1 MSEEEESL
9 EDVGEEVGSSLPH
22 TPPLGIKAVRSG
34 EDPNPIGVDDVDV
47 TTGRERPAGNWMAAL
62 VLSAGVVVSIIGTF
76 LPWIEISENQYRS
89 NLIGWDQGGSAWIV
103 LIIGTLAAGVT
114 GPVWNGSRSLL
125 VNVLFIFFGT
135 EALEV
140 FDVVGAGDMV
150 ISILAMLISSN
161 ATPSISAHWAQI
173 AAAMEIQHVGVVSFE
188 REEIRKRFVY
198 GHTSTKIVSLKRL
211 QQELA
216 LKDESSLVITNG
228 YFDKLS
234 STHLKFLGQ
243 LREFKGFT
251 VVAINSDASIQRKK
265 GEPPLLDEMERARL
279 LASLQSIDRVIIFE
293 EDDCC
298 KIFRC
303 LMPKIV
309 VKGTRYQHKQI
320 EESKVIEEIGARVEF
335 LPEYS
340 L

>member
-125 VNVLFIFFGT
+125 VNVSFIFFGT
-135 EALEV
+135 VLLIVASIEMSEV
-140 FDVVGAGDMV
+140 
-150 ISILAMLISSN
+150 SSYQSV
-161 ATPSISAHWAQI
+161 TEVEKS
-173 AAAMEIQHVGVVSFE
+173 VGVGLPTVLAGGILMILPSVLDKQNWKF
-188 REEIRKRFVY
+188 R
-198 GHTSTKIVSLKRL
+198 HKI
-211 QQELA
+211 
-216 LKDESSLVITNG
+216 
-228 YFDKLS
+228 
-234 STHLKFLGQ
+234 
-243 LREFKGFT
+243 
-251 VVAINSDASIQRKK
+251 
-265 GEPPLLDEMERARL
+265 
-279 LASLQSIDRVIIFE
+279 
-293 EDDCC
+293 
-298 KIFRC
+298 
-303 LMPKIV
+303 
-309 VKGTRYQHKQI
+309 
-320 EESKVIEEIGARVEF
+320 
-335 LPEYS
+335 
-340 L
+340 

>member
-47 TTGRERPAGNWMAAL
+47 TTERERPAGNWMAAL

-135 EALEV
+135 VLLIVASIEMSEV
-140 FDVVGAGDMV
+140 
-150 ISILAMLISSN
+150 SSYQPV
-161 ATPSISAHWAQI
+161 AEVEKS
-173 AAAMEIQHVGVVSFE
+173 VGVGLPTV
-188 REEIRKRFVY
+188 
-198 GHTSTKIVSLKRL
+198 
-211 QQELA
+211 LA
-216 LKDESSLVITNG
+216 GGI
-228 YFDKLS
+228 
-234 STHLKFLGQ
+234 
-243 LREFKGFT
+243 
-251 VVAINSDASIQRKK
+251 
-265 GEPPLLDEMERARL
+265 
-279 LASLQSIDRVIIFE
+279 
-293 EDDCC
+293 
-298 KIFRC
+298 
-303 LMPKIV
+303 
-309 VKGTRYQHKQI
+309 
-320 EESKVIEEIGARVEF
+320 
-335 LPEYS
+335 
-340 L
+340 

>member
-135 EALEV
+135 VLLIVASIEMSEV
-140 FDVVGAGDMV
+140 
-150 ISILAMLISSN
+150 SSYQPV
-161 ATPSISAHWAQI
+161 AEVEKS
-173 AAAMEIQHVGVVSFE
+173 VGVGLPTVLAGGILMILPSVLDKQNWKF
-188 REEIRKRFVY
+188 R
-198 GHTSTKIVSLKRL
+198 HKI
-211 QQELA
+211 
-216 LKDESSLVITNG
+216 
-228 YFDKLS
+228 
-234 STHLKFLGQ
+234 
-243 LREFKGFT
+243 
-251 VVAINSDASIQRKK
+251 
-265 GEPPLLDEMERARL
+265 
-279 LASLQSIDRVIIFE
+279 
-293 EDDCC
+293 
-298 KIFRC
+298 
-303 LMPKIV
+303 
-309 VKGTRYQHKQI
+309 
-320 EESKVIEEIGARVEF
+320 
-335 LPEYS
+335 
-340 L
+340 